1 MSIAIDV
8 ADPDTSSPAPVTA
21 AAAEMRETMGAVK
34 VSFRWL
40 GTRRSLS
47 DQQTRQAATQF
58 DADAEQVTAY
68 KKLVDTKH
76 PAWKA
81 LTAIK
86 NEVVAYWRGMTLPY
100 PIEGVRLMRRDDIA
114 KFEDRMQGFRERL
127 AEAVVNLEAEFESI
141 KVRAREHLG
150 SLYDPA
156 DYPAS
161 LDGLF
166 QISWEYPPVEPPR
179 YLMHFNPELYAQEQS
194 RIQQRFEAS
203 IALAEGAF
211 AEQLQNLVSH
221 LIERLTDSPDG
232 QPKVFRASVVEN
244 FREFYQQFK
253 NLNVR
258 GNTELDALVSQANNL
273 VSGIDVQD
281 LRNSAHLRENI
292 TRQMGEVQ
300 TALDNLVSNA
310 PRRRLMRM
318 D

>member
-8 ADPDTSSPAPVTA
+8 ANPETTSPAPVTEA
-21 AAAEMRETMGAVK
+21 ARDMRETMGAVK
-34 VSFRWL
+34 VSFRWF
-40 GTRRSLS
+40 GTRRSLN
-47 DQQTRQAATQF
+47 DNQTRQAAANF
-58 DADAEQVTAY
+58 DADAEQVSAY

-86 NEVVAYWRGMTLPY
+86 GEVVSYWRGITLPY
-100 PIEGVRLMRRDDIA
+100 PIDGVRLMRRDDIA
-114 KFEDRMQGFRERL
+114 AFEDRMQGFRERL
-127 AEAVVNLEAEFESI
+127 QEAVANLQTEFESI
-141 KVRAREHLG
+141 KTRAREHLG
-150 SLYDPA
+150 SLYDPS
-156 DYPAS
+156 DYPTS
-161 LDGLF
+161 LEGMF
-166 QISWEYPPVEPPR
+166 QINWEYPPVEPPR
-179 YLMHFNPELYAQEQS
+179 YLLHFNPELYAQEQT
-194 RIQQRFEAS
+194 RIQQRFEQS
-203 IALAEGAF
+203 IAMAEDAF
-211 AEQLQNLVSH
+211 AEQLQSLVNR

-232 QPKVFRASVVEN
+232 TPKVFQRSTVEN
-244 FREFYQQFK
+244 FREFYTQFR

-258 GNTELDALVSQANNL
+258 GNTELDALVTQAHNL
-273 VSGIDVQD
+273 VSGLDVQD